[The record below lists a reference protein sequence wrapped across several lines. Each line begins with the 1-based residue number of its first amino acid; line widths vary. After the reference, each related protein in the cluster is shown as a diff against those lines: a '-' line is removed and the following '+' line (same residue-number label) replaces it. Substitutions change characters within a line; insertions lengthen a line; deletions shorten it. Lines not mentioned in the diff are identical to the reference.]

1 VPVVSE
7 LNRRIAPYVVR
18 DRAPEN
24 VFLARQPW
32 RWRQLVN
39 AHEIERDSRTGINR
53 CGTPSGS

>member
-1 VPVVSE
+1 MDERYSTLHTFPSLELIVPVVSE
-7 LNRRIAPYVVR
+7 LNRRIAPNVVR

-39 AHEIERDSRTGINR
+39 AH
-53 CGTPSGS
+53 